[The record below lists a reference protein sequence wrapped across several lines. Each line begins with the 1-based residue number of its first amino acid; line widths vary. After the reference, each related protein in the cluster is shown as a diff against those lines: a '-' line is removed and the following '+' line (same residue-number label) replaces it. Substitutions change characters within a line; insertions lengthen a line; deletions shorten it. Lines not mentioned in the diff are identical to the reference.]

1 MRFVIFLWVSFFSLP
16 SFSALD
22 HITEAELALMHSLY
36 QAQDRQISKTNL
48 KARLLENQFLLSHA
62 RKLNLSLLDRHAPVG
77 FDNAYHV
84 RRYIRSMLL
93 HKFPQL
99 THTSQKPLPVSLSGE
114 ELKSLLGPYPN
125 NGQYTEQQRQKWR
138 QVSLSKQPKLTL
150 DDILASQSMQGRFSL
165 HEGDTRQLNKDVE
178 DFVSFHQLKNKAAPL
193 LAKQKLSLT
202 RLNLLAL
209 GELLR
214 PSIQAYLG
222 VKSQLHGER
231 SDYVDN
237 IRSHVSDQEIAQF
250 YATHKN
256 EFKYLQH
263 ISAFAAIFENQKD
276 AIAIYDNANKNKIQQ
291 MFLKRGLRNHFSTSD
306 NTQQLVQISR
316 HHPEKWLAQ
325 VAFNNQLEELSR
337 PIRTPQGQW
346 VLIYTD
352 KPSYAYHAKNSET
365 VRYRALQHITRRK
378 AKTAY
383 AHLFNQWLLSANTKT

>member
-1 MRFVIFLWVSFFSLP
+1 MRFAIFLWVSFVSLP
-16 SFSALD
+16 CFSALD

-36 QAQDRQISKTNL
+36 QAQDRQISKTSL
-48 KARLLENQFLLSHA
+48 KTRLLENQFLLSHA
-62 RKLNLSLLDRHAPVG
+62 RKLNLSLLDRHASVG

-84 RRYIRSMLL
+84 RRYISSMLL

-99 THTSQKPLPVSLSGE
+99 THTKRKALQISLSAE

-138 QVSLSKQPKLTL
+138 QISMSKQPKITL

-165 HEGDTRQLNKDVE
+165 HEGDIGLLSKDVE
-178 DFVSFHQLKNKAAPL
+178 DLISFHQLKNKAAPL
-193 LAKQKLSLT
+193 LAEQKLSLT

-237 IRSHVSDQEIAQF
+237 IRSDVSDHEIAQF
-250 YATHKN
+250 YITHKK

-263 ISAFAAIFENQKD
+263 ISAFAAIFENQQD
-276 AIAIYDNANKNKIQQ
+276 AMATYSNASRNNTRQI
-291 MFLKRGLRNHFSTSD
+291 LLNSGLRNHFSTSK
-306 NTQQLVQISR
+306 NVQHLVQISR
-316 HHPEKWLAQ
+316 HHPKKWLAQ
-325 VAFNNQLEELSR
+325 VAFNNQVDELSR
-337 PIRTPQGQW
+337 PIRTPQGKW
-346 VLIYTD
+346 ALIYTT
-352 KPSYAYHAKNSET
+352 KPSFAYHVKDSET
-365 VRYRALQHITRRK
+365 VRYRALQHITQHK

-383 AHLFNQWLLSANTKT
+383 THLFYQWLHSEKTKT